1 MILPSLIFPFQD
13 SEDRRRMP
21 PQNNQATSRPYG
33 AQNPN
38 NISGNKQKAQYSS
51 QTPTPP
57 PLPESLPPDQ
67 VGNQAASL
75 IQSQVQSGAARL
87 DLLVGGVGTGSY
99 ENDTNE
105 NIEHKEVPT
114 PKRVSFNTVSQDR
127 EDNNKASTS
136 TNGIYDD
143 SSNESNNDDK
153 LYRLERAE
161 EKGPNVSRN
170 HSTKSIITY

>member
-1 MILPSLIFPFQD
+1 
-13 SEDRRRMP
+13 MP
-21 PQNNQATSRPYG
+21 PQNTQATSRPYG
-33 AQNPN
+33 DLNPN
-38 NISGNKQKAQYSS
+38 NTSRNKQKAQYSS

-87 DLLVGGVGTGSY
+87 DLLVGGVGNGSY
-99 ENDTNE
+99 QNDTNE
-105 NIEHKEVPT
+105 NLEHKEVPT

-127 EDNNKASTS
+127 EDNNKESTS

-143 SSNESNNDDK
+143 SSKETNDDDK

-170 HSTKSIITY
+170 HWTNQINTILNKNI